1 MKILT
6 EIINS
11 KKKEVKAIKEMYS
24 YKDVESSSLFSQK
37 KRSLTKALTP
47 DKFGIIAEMKRK

>member
-11 KKKEVKAIKEMYS
+11 KKKEVKAIKEKYS
-24 YKDVESSSLFSQK
+24 YKDFESSSLFFFNWK
-37 KRSLTKALTP
+37 TK
-47 DKFGIIAEMKRK
+47 IAINEKLLI